1 MKYTVVFLFPLLIFN
16 CQSSNDKDFKIK
28 ISSSDKIISNG
39 DTIKINIESKSGQI
53 IDSVAYYLNEKRGKK
68 LPLFLYL
75 LPKDYIMSND
85 YEIFKG
91 KSLSSLFQ
99 DIYENQNYNRKQ
111 LDVLTRNITSMIKD
125 GDTAVQI
132 VPMIKEYLEINVRN
146 DELLVKLAGI
156 VQKIITAESKGESE
170 SEFGLSEIEK
180 QEIMN
185 TILEHDT
192 KELEKNADK
201 IRKDIEAKQ

>member
-1 MKYTVVFLFPLLIFN
+1 
-16 CQSSNDKDFKIK
+16 
-28 ISSSDKIISNG
+28 
-39 DTIKINIESKSGQI
+39 
-53 IDSVAYYLNEKRGKK
+53 
-68 LPLFLYL
+68 
-75 LPKDYIMSND
+75 MSND

-146 DELLVKLAGI
+146 DEFLVKLASI
-156 VQKIITAESKGESE
+156 VQKIISTENKGESE
-170 SEFGLSEIEK
+170 SEFGLSELEK

-192 KELEKNADK
+192 KDLQETSDK

>member
-1 MKYTVVFLFPLLIFN
+1 
-16 CQSSNDKDFKIK
+16 
-28 ISSSDKIISNG
+28 
-39 DTIKINIESKSGQI
+39 
-53 IDSVAYYLNEKRGKK
+53 
-68 LPLFLYL
+68 
-75 LPKDYIMSND
+75 MSND

-146 DELLVKLAGI
+146 DELLVKLTAV
-156 VQKIITAESKGESE
+156 VQRVMQAEAKGEGGEYS
-170 SEFGLSEIEK
+170 LSDEEKEQILSKIENETTNI
-180 QEIMN
+180 Q
-185 TILEHDT
+185 
-192 KELEKNADK
+192 
-201 IRKDIEAKQ
+201 KDIDDISLGIQE

>member
-1 MKYTVVFLFPLLIFN
+1 
-16 CQSSNDKDFKIK
+16 
-28 ISSSDKIISNG
+28 
-39 DTIKINIESKSGQI
+39 
-53 IDSVAYYLNEKRGKK
+53 
-68 LPLFLYL
+68 
-75 LPKDYIMSND
+75 MSND

-185 TILEHDT
+185 TILEHDSKDLQET
-192 KELEKNADK
+192 SDK
-201 IRKDIEAKQ
+201 IRKDIESKQ

>member
-1 MKYTVVFLFPLLIFN
+1 
-16 CQSSNDKDFKIK
+16 
-28 ISSSDKIISNG
+28 
-39 DTIKINIESKSGQI
+39 
-53 IDSVAYYLNEKRGKK
+53 
-68 LPLFLYL
+68 
-75 LPKDYIMSND
+75 MSND

-111 LDVLTRNITSMIKD
+111 LDVLTKNITSMIKD

-170 SEFGLSEIEK
+170 SEFGLSESEK
-180 QEIMN
+180 QDIMN

>member
-1 MKYTVVFLFPLLIFN
+1 
-16 CQSSNDKDFKIK
+16 
-28 ISSSDKIISNG
+28 
-39 DTIKINIESKSGQI
+39 
-53 IDSVAYYLNEKRGKK
+53 
-68 LPLFLYL
+68 
-75 LPKDYIMSND
+75 MSND

-170 SEFGLSEIEK
+170 SEFGLSEMEK

-192 KELEKNADK
+192 QDLQETSDK
-201 IRKDIEAKQ
+201 IREDIEAKQ

>member
-1 MKYTVVFLFPLLIFN
+1 
-16 CQSSNDKDFKIK
+16 
-28 ISSSDKIISNG
+28 
-39 DTIKINIESKSGQI
+39 
-53 IDSVAYYLNEKRGKK
+53 
-68 LPLFLYL
+68 
-75 LPKDYIMSND
+75 MSND

-91 KSLSSLFQ
+91 KSLASLFQ

-111 LDVLTRNITSMIKD
+111 LDVLTKNITAMIKD

-132 VPMIKEYLEINVRN
+132 IPMIKEYLEINVRN
-146 DELLVKLAGI
+146 DELLVKLASI
-156 VQKIITAESKGESE
+156 VQKIISAEGKGESE

-192 KELEKNADK
+192 KDLQETSDK

>member
-1 MKYTVVFLFPLLIFN
+1 M
-16 CQSSNDKDFKIK
+16 
-28 ISSSDKIISNG
+28 
-39 DTIKINIESKSGQI
+39 
-53 IDSVAYYLNEKRGKK
+53 K

-111 LDVLTRNITSMIKD
+111 LDVLTRNITSMIK
-125 GDTAVQI
+125 
-132 VPMIKEYLEINVRN
+132 EYLEINVRN
-146 DELLVKLAGI
+146 DELLVKLASI
-156 VQKIITAESKGESE
+156 VQKIISTENKGESE
-170 SEFGLSEIEK
+170 SEFGLSELEK

-192 KELEKNADK
+192 KDLQETSDK

>member
-1 MKYTVVFLFPLLIFN
+1 
-16 CQSSNDKDFKIK
+16 
-28 ISSSDKIISNG
+28 
-39 DTIKINIESKSGQI
+39 
-53 IDSVAYYLNEKRGKK
+53 
-68 LPLFLYL
+68 
-75 LPKDYIMSND
+75 MSND

-91 KSLSSLFQ
+91 KSLSSLFK

-146 DELLVKLAGI
+146 DELLVKLASI
-156 VQKIITAESKGESE
+156 VQKIISTENKGESE

-192 KELEKNADK
+192 KDLQETSDK

>member
-1 MKYTVVFLFPLLIFN
+1 
-16 CQSSNDKDFKIK
+16 
-28 ISSSDKIISNG
+28 
-39 DTIKINIESKSGQI
+39 
-53 IDSVAYYLNEKRGKK
+53 
-68 LPLFLYL
+68 
-75 LPKDYIMSND
+75 MSND

-111 LDVLTRNITSMIKD
+111 LDVLTKNITSMIKD

-146 DELLVKLAGI
+146 DELLVKLANI
-156 VQKIITAESKGESE
+156 VQKIISSENKGEAE
-170 SEFGLSEIEK
+170 SEFGISELEK
-180 QEIMN
+180 QDIMN

-192 KELEKNADK
+192 KDLQETSDK
-201 IRKDIEAKQ
+201 IRKDIESKQ

>member
-1 MKYTVVFLFPLLIFN
+1 
-16 CQSSNDKDFKIK
+16 
-28 ISSSDKIISNG
+28 
-39 DTIKINIESKSGQI
+39 
-53 IDSVAYYLNEKRGKK
+53 
-68 LPLFLYL
+68 
-75 LPKDYIMSND
+75 MSND

-170 SEFGLSEIEK
+170 SEFGLSEVEK

-192 KELEKNADK
+192 KDLQDTSDK

>member
-1 MKYTVVFLFPLLIFN
+1 
-16 CQSSNDKDFKIK
+16 
-28 ISSSDKIISNG
+28 
-39 DTIKINIESKSGQI
+39 
-53 IDSVAYYLNEKRGKK
+53 
-68 LPLFLYL
+68 
-75 LPKDYIMSND
+75 MSND

-170 SEFGLSEIEK
+170 SEFGLSELEK
-180 QEIMN
+180 QDIMN

>member
-1 MKYTVVFLFPLLIFN
+1 
-16 CQSSNDKDFKIK
+16 
-28 ISSSDKIISNG
+28 
-39 DTIKINIESKSGQI
+39 
-53 IDSVAYYLNEKRGKK
+53 
-68 LPLFLYL
+68 
-75 LPKDYIMSND
+75 MSND

-146 DELLVKLAGI
+146 DELLVKLASI
-156 VQKIITAESKGESE
+156 VQKIISTESKGESE
-170 SEFGLSEIEK
+170 SEFGLSELEK

-192 KELEKNADK
+192 KDLQETSDK
-201 IRKDIEAKQ
+201 IRKDIESKQ

>member
-1 MKYTVVFLFPLLIFN
+1 
-16 CQSSNDKDFKIK
+16 
-28 ISSSDKIISNG
+28 
-39 DTIKINIESKSGQI
+39 
-53 IDSVAYYLNEKRGKK
+53 
-68 LPLFLYL
+68 
-75 LPKDYIMSND
+75 MSND

-91 KSLSSLFQ
+91 KSFSSLFQ
-99 DIYENQNYNRKQ
+99 YIYENQNYNRKQ

-146 DELLVKLAGI
+146 DELLVKLASI
-156 VQKIITAESKGESE
+156 VQKIISTENKGESE
-170 SEFGLSEIEK
+170 SEFGLSELEK

-192 KELEKNADK
+192 KDLQETSDK

>member
-1 MKYTVVFLFPLLIFN
+1 
-16 CQSSNDKDFKIK
+16 
-28 ISSSDKIISNG
+28 
-39 DTIKINIESKSGQI
+39 
-53 IDSVAYYLNEKRGKK
+53 
-68 LPLFLYL
+68 
-75 LPKDYIMSND
+75 MSND

-111 LDVLTRNITSMIKD
+111 LDVLTKNITSMIKD

-192 KELEKNADK
+192 KDLQETSDK
-201 IRKDIEAKQ
+201 IRKDIESKQ

>member
-1 MKYTVVFLFPLLIFN
+1 
-16 CQSSNDKDFKIK
+16 
-28 ISSSDKIISNG
+28 
-39 DTIKINIESKSGQI
+39 
-53 IDSVAYYLNEKRGKK
+53 
-68 LPLFLYL
+68 
-75 LPKDYIMSND
+75 MSND

-111 LDVLTRNITSMIKD
+111 LDVLTKNITSMIKD

-192 KELEKNADK
+192 QDLQETSDK
-201 IRKDIEAKQ
+201 IRKDIESKQ

>member
-1 MKYTVVFLFPLLIFN
+1 
-16 CQSSNDKDFKIK
+16 
-28 ISSSDKIISNG
+28 
-39 DTIKINIESKSGQI
+39 
-53 IDSVAYYLNEKRGKK
+53 
-68 LPLFLYL
+68 
-75 LPKDYIMSND
+75 MSND

-132 VPMIKEYLEINVRN
+132 VPMIKEYLEINVCN
-146 DELLVKLAGI
+146 GELLVKLAGI

>member
-1 MKYTVVFLFPLLIFN
+1 
-16 CQSSNDKDFKIK
+16 
-28 ISSSDKIISNG
+28 
-39 DTIKINIESKSGQI
+39 
-53 IDSVAYYLNEKRGKK
+53 
-68 LPLFLYL
+68 
-75 LPKDYIMSND
+75 MSND

-170 SEFGLSEIEK
+170 SEFGLSESEK
-180 QEIMN
+180 QDIMN

-192 KELEKNADK
+192 KDLQETSDK
-201 IRKDIEAKQ
+201 IRKDIESKQ

>member
-1 MKYTVVFLFPLLIFN
+1 
-16 CQSSNDKDFKIK
+16 
-28 ISSSDKIISNG
+28 
-39 DTIKINIESKSGQI
+39 
-53 IDSVAYYLNEKRGKK
+53 
-68 LPLFLYL
+68 
-75 LPKDYIMSND
+75 MSND

-146 DELLVKLAGI
+146 DELLVKLASI
-156 VQKIITAESKGESE
+156 VQKIISTENKGESE

-180 QEIMN
+180 QEIMS

-192 KELEKNADK
+192 KELEKSADK